1 MGPLAEGGEGK
12 KRGTIF
18 LMEDFPPSVNLVR
31 KLIKLQAQRLLSLCL
46 CVLSL
51 LLLLCFA
58 THPNKSTLMHSIVL
72 AIMTIG
78 K

>member
-31 KLIKLQAQRLLSLCL
+31 KLIKLHAQRLLSLCL
-46 CVLSL
+46 SVLSL
-51 LLLLCFA
+51 LLLFFLLH
-58 THPNKSTLMHSIVL
+58 TQTNPH
-72 AIMTIG
+72 
-78 K
+78 